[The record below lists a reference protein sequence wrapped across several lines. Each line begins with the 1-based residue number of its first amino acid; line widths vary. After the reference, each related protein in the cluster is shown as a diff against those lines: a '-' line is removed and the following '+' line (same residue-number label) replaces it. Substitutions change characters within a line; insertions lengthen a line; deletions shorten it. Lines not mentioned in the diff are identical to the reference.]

1 VVMSGYREG
10 KRRTLRTGKRA
21 ARGRIDGLKDFVRGM
36 ATNAK
41 TKEAR
46 TAIASILEEV
56 DRIVETPELPPGER

>member
-1 VVMSGYREG
+1 
-10 KRRTLRTGKRA
+10 LRTGKRA

-36 ATNAK
+36 ASSAK

-56 DRIVETPELPPGER
+56 DRIVETPELPPSER